1 MTPNL
6 KHLHPYPFEKL
17 AHLKTGIT
25 PPKNLSHIALSMGE
39 PTHATPHLI
48 QEALLT
54 HLHGLANYPT
64 TKGIPELRLAIAEWI
79 SRRFQIPADCINPET
94 QVLPVNG
101 TREALFSFAQ
111 CLIDPTSAAPVVIM
125 PNPFYQI
132 YEGAALL
139 AGAEPYYL
147 NTLEESGYLP
157 DFDAVPDEIWQRC
170 QLIYICSPGNPTGSV
185 IDQASHEKLLNLAE
199 KYDFVIASDECYTEI
214 YDDETNPPPGLLQTA
229 YNMGNTAFKRCVIF
243 HSLSKR
249 SNAPGLR
256 SGFVAGDADIL
267 KHYFQYRT
275 YHGCAMP
282 LPTQHASIQAW
293 QDEHHVV
300 ENRRLYRE
308 KFAAFIDILGDV
320 CNIAKPPASF
330 YVWLKIPLPSASPFF
345 KGGSKIGFDS
355 DENAHAPASPF
366 EKGGGRGISDTE
378 FARQLFAQQNI
389 TVLPGSYLSRDFDG
403 VNPGL
408 NHVRIALVAPL
419 DECIE
424 AAHRIKN
431 FLNSL

>member
-6 KHLHPYPFEKL
+6 KYLHPYPFEKL
-17 AHLKTGIT
+17 AQLKQGVV
-25 PPKNLSHIALSMGE
+25 PPKDKAHIALSIGE
-39 PTHATPHLI
+39 PAHATPHLI

-54 HLHGLANYPT
+54 HLHGLSNYPT
-64 TKGIPELRLAIAEWI
+64 TKGIPELRQEVAGWI
-79 SRRFQIPADCINPET
+79 SRRFQLPADAINAET

-101 TREALFSFAQ
+101 TREALFSLAQ
-111 CLIDPTSAAPVVIM
+111 CLVDSSRPAPVVIM

-139 AGAEPYYL
+139 AGAEPYFL
-147 NTLEESGYLP
+147 NTFEDSGYLP
-157 DFDAVPDEIWQRC
+157 DFDSVPEHIWQRC

-185 IDQASHEKLLNLAE
+185 ISQDSHEKLLKLAE

-214 YDDETNPPPGLLQTA
+214 YDDENNPPPSLLQTA
-229 YNMGNTAFKRCVIF
+229 YRMGNTAFKRCVIF

-256 SGFVAGDADIL
+256 SGFVAGDAEIL
-267 KHYFQYRT
+267 QPYFQYRT

-282 LPTQHASIQAW
+282 LPTQYASIQAW
-293 QDEHHVV
+293 QDEQHVI

-320 CNIAKPPASF
+320 CTITKPPASF
-330 YVWLKIPLPSASPFF
+330 YVWLKTPIA
-345 KGGSKIGFDS
+345 
-355 DENAHAPASPF
+355 
-366 EKGGGRGISDTE
+366 DTE
-378 FARQLFAQQNI
+378 FAKQLFARQNI
-389 TVLPGSYLSRDFDG
+389 TVLPGTFLSRASDG
-403 VNPGL
+403 VDPGL

-419 DECIE
+419 DECVE
-424 AAHRIKN
+424 AAHRIKD

>member
-6 KHLHPYPFEKL
+6 KYLHPYPFEKL
-17 AHLKTGIT
+17 AQLKQGIV
-25 PPKNLSHIALSMGE
+25 PPKDKSHIALSMGE

-64 TKGIPELRLAIAEWI
+64 TKGIPELRQAIAGWI
-79 SRRFQIPADCINPET
+79 GRRFRIPADAVNAET

-111 CLIDPTSAAPVVIM
+111 CLIDPTKTSPVVIM

-147 NTLEESGYLP
+147 NTLEDSGYLP
-157 DFDAVPDEIWQRC
+157 DFDAVPEEIWHRC

-185 IDQASHEKLLNLAE
+185 IDQDSHEKLLKLAE

-214 YDDETNPPPGLLQTA
+214 YDDENNPPPGLLQTA
-229 YNMGNTAFKRCVIF
+229 YRMGNTAFKRCVIF

-256 SGFVAGDADIL
+256 SGFVAGDAEIL
-267 KHYFQYRT
+267 QQYFQYRT

-293 QDEHHVV
+293 QDEQHVI

-308 KFAAFIDILGDV
+308 KFAAVIDILGDV
-320 CNIAKPPASF
+320 CTITKPPASF
-330 YVWLKIPLPSASPFF
+330 YVWLKTPIA
-345 KGGSKIGFDS
+345 
-355 DENAHAPASPF
+355 
-366 EKGGGRGISDTE
+366 DTE
-378 FARQLFAQQNI
+378 FAKQLFAQQNI
-389 TVLPGSYLSRDFDG
+389 TVLPGTFLSRASDG
-403 VNPGL
+403 IDPGL

-419 DECIE
+419 GECVE
-424 AAHRIKN
+424 AAHRIKD
-431 FLNSL
+431 FLNSLSKELCHN

>member
-17 AHLKTGIT
+17 AQLKQSIV
-25 PPKNLSHIALSMGE
+25 PPNMPHIALSMGE

-64 TKGIPELRLAIAEWI
+64 TKGIPELRQAIAGWI
-79 SRRFQIPADCINPET
+79 GRRFQIPADALNAET

-111 CLIDPTSAAPVVIM
+111 CLIDPAKDSPIVIM

-139 AGAEPYYL
+139 AGAEPYFM
-147 NTLEESGYLP
+147 NTLEDSAYLP
-157 DFDAVPDEIWQRC
+157 DFDAVPDEIWRRC

-185 IDQASHEKLLNLAE
+185 IDQAGHEKLLKLAE

-214 YDDETNPPPGLLQTA
+214 YDDENNPPPGLLQTA
-229 YNMGNTAFKRCVIF
+229 YNMGNTTFKRCVIF

-256 SGFVAGDADIL
+256 SGFVAGDAEIL

-293 QDEHHVV
+293 QDEAHVI

-320 CNIAKPPASF
+320 CTVIKPPASF
-330 YVWLKIPLPSASPFF
+330 YVWLKTPL
-345 KGGSKIGFDS
+345 
-355 DENAHAPASPF
+355 
-366 EKGGGRGISDTE
+366 SDTE
-378 FARQLFAQQNI
+378 FAKQLFAQQNI
-389 TVLPGSYLSRDFDG
+389 TVLPGSYLSRDYDG
-403 VNPGL
+403 IDPGL

>member
-6 KHLHPYPFEKL
+6 KYLHPYPFEKL
-17 AHLKTGIT
+17 AQLKQGIV
-25 PPKNLSHIALSMGE
+25 PPIDKAHIALSMGE

-64 TKGIPELRLAIAEWI
+64 TKGLPELRQTIAEWI
-79 SRRFQIPADCINPET
+79 SRRFQIPANIINPET

-111 CLIDPTSAAPVVIM
+111 CLIDSTKVSPVVIM

-139 AGAEPYYL
+139 AGAEPYFL
-147 NTLEESGYLP
+147 NTLEDSDYLP
-157 DFDAVPDEIWQRC
+157 DFDAVPDDIWQRC

-185 IDQASHEKLLNLAE
+185 IDQAGHEKLLNLAE
-199 KYDFVIASDECYTEI
+199 KHDFVIASDECYTEI
-214 YDDETNPPPGLLQTA
+214 YDNESNPPPGLLQTA

-256 SGFVAGDADIL
+256 SGFVAGDAELL
-267 KHYFQYRT
+267 KDYFQYRT

-293 QDEHHVV
+293 KDEHHVV

-320 CNIAKPPASF
+320 CTVTQPPASF
-330 YVWLKIPLPSASPFF
+330 YVWLKIPLSPPLS
-345 KGGSKIGFDS
+345 KG
-355 DENAHAPASPF
+355 EA
-366 EKGGGRGISDTE
+366 EGRGISDTE
-378 FARQLFAQQNI
+378 FAQQLFAQQNI

-403 VNPGL
+403 INPGL

-419 DECIE
+419 DECID
-424 AAHRIKN
+424 AAQRIKN
-431 FLNSL
+431 FLHSL

>member
-1 MTPNL
+1 
-6 KHLHPYPFEKL
+6 
-17 AHLKTGIT
+17 
-25 PPKNLSHIALSMGE
+25 
-39 PTHATPHLI
+39 
-48 QEALLT
+48 
-54 HLHGLANYPT
+54 
-64 TKGIPELRLAIAEWI
+64 
-79 SRRFQIPADCINPET
+79 
-94 QVLPVNG
+94 
-101 TREALFSFAQ
+101 
-111 CLIDPTSAAPVVIM
+111 VIM

-147 NTLEESGYLP
+147 NTLEDSGYLP
-157 DFDAVPDEIWQRC
+157 DFDAVPAEIWQRC

-185 IDQASHEKLLNLAE
+185 IDQSSHEKLLNLAE

-214 YDDETNPPPGLLQTA
+214 YDDENNPPPGLLQTA

-293 QDEHHVV
+293 QDEQHVI

-308 KFAAFIDILGDV
+308 KFAAFIGILGDV
-320 CNIAKPPASF
+320 CTITKPPASF
-330 YVWLKIPLPSASPFF
+330 YVWLKTPIA
-345 KGGSKIGFDS
+345 
-355 DENAHAPASPF
+355 
-366 EKGGGRGISDTE
+366 DTE
-378 FARQLFAQQNI
+378 FAKQLFAQQNI

-403 VNPGL
+403 IDPGL

-419 DECIE
+419 DECID
-424 AAHRIKN
+424 AAQRIKI